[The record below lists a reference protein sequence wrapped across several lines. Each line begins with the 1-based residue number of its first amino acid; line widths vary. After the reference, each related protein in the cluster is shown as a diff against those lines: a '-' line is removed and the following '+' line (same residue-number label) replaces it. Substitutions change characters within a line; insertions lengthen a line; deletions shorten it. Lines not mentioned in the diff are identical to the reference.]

1 MLFHL
6 RLHCKQTGA
15 ENQEGKGLLKK
26 ECFRKWGVRDAQTV
40 QNFAIRSR
48 SNRKFNLNLEFL
60 LANRP
65 RKEVYYKR
73 KCSYFSGWEAGH
85 HKQQCA
91 RRCWERMELVSQT
104 TKRALEASLKKLL
117 LQKPL
122 NKITINDITEDCG
135 VNRMTFYY
143 HFKDIYDLVDWI
155 LVEDAAEAL
164 EGRQNFETWSEAL
177 LDALQRIQDNR
188 VLVLNVYRSVS
199 REQVE
204 QYLYKMLDPLLR
216 MFVERENIP
225 VQEEDKQ
232 FIIDFYKYALV
243 GMVLEW
249 IRRDMKTEPA
259 IMAERLNIMMHGDL
273 KRALLRF
280 STDGRASKIDD

>member
-1 MLFHL
+1 M
-6 RLHCKQTGA
+6 
-15 ENQEGKGLLKK
+15 
-26 ECFRKWGVRDAQTV
+26 
-40 QNFAIRSR
+40 
-48 SNRKFNLNLEFL
+48 
-60 LANRP
+60 
-65 RKEVYYKR
+65 
-73 KCSYFSGWEAGH
+73 
-85 HKQQCA
+85 
-91 RRCWERMELVSQT
+91 SQT
-104 TKRALEASLKKLL
+104 TKRALEASFKKLL
-117 LQKPL
+117 LEKPL

-155 LVEDAAEAL
+155 LAEDAAKAM
-164 EGRQNFETWSEAL
+164 EGRRGFGTWSEAY
-177 LDALQRIQDNR
+177 LDVLRQLQDNKT
-188 VLVLNVYRSVS
+188 LVLNVYRSVG

-216 MFVERENIP
+216 MFVERENIS

-232 FIIDFYKYALV
+232 FIIDFYKYGFV

-259 IMAERLNIMMHGDL
+259 IMAERLNTMMQGDL

-280 STDGRASKIDD
+280 STDGRASKTDD

>member
-1 MLFHL
+1 M
-6 RLHCKQTGA
+6 
-15 ENQEGKGLLKK
+15 
-26 ECFRKWGVRDAQTV
+26 
-40 QNFAIRSR
+40 
-48 SNRKFNLNLEFL
+48 
-60 LANRP
+60 
-65 RKEVYYKR
+65 
-73 KCSYFSGWEAGH
+73 
-85 HKQQCA
+85 
-91 RRCWERMELVSQT
+91 
-104 TKRALEASLKKLL
+104 KKLL
-117 LQKPL
+117 LEKPL

-155 LVEDAAEAL
+155 LAEDAAKAM
-164 EGRQNFETWSEAL
+164 EGRRGFGTWSEAY
-177 LDALQRIQDNR
+177 LDVLHQLQDNKT
-188 VLVLNVYRSVS
+188 LVLNVYRSVG

-216 MFVERENIP
+216 MFIERENIP

-232 FIIDFYKYALV
+232 FIIDFYKYGFV

-259 IMAERLNIMMHGDL
+259 IMAERLNTMMHGDL

-280 STDGRASKIDD
+280 STDGRASKIDE

>member
-1 MLFHL
+1 M
-6 RLHCKQTGA
+6 G
-15 ENQEGKGLLKK
+15 
-26 ECFRKWGVRDAQTV
+26 
-40 QNFAIRSR
+40 I
-48 SNRKFNLNLEFL
+48 
-60 LANRP
+60 
-65 RKEVYYKR
+65 
-73 KCSYFSGWEAGH
+73 
-85 HKQQCA
+85 
-91 RRCWERMELVSQT
+91 LVAQT

-117 LQKPL
+117 LKKPL

-249 IRRDMKTEPA
+249 IRKDMKTDPVLLTQ
-259 IMAERLNIMMHGDL
+259 RLNKLLHGGIRRTLL
-273 KRALLRF
+273 KFQAGGGTVALPK
-280 STDGRASKIDD
+280 D

>member
-1 MLFHL
+1 
-6 RLHCKQTGA
+6 
-15 ENQEGKGLLKK
+15 
-26 ECFRKWGVRDAQTV
+26 
-40 QNFAIRSR
+40 
-48 SNRKFNLNLEFL
+48 
-60 LANRP
+60 
-65 RKEVYYKR
+65 
-73 KCSYFSGWEAGH
+73 
-85 HKQQCA
+85 
-91 RRCWERMELVSQT
+91 
-104 TKRALEASLKKLL
+104 
-117 LQKPL
+117 
-122 NKITINDITEDCG
+122 
-135 VNRMTFYY
+135 MTFYY

-232 FIIDFYKYALV
+232 FIIDFYKYGFV

-259 IMAERLNIMMHGDL
+259 IMAERFNTMMQGDL

>member
-1 MLFHL
+1 ML
-6 RLHCKQTGA
+6 
-15 ENQEGKGLLKK
+15 
-26 ECFRKWGVRDAQTV
+26 
-40 QNFAIRSR
+40 
-48 SNRKFNLNLEFL
+48 LE
-60 LANRP
+60 
-65 RKEVYYKR
+65 
-73 KCSYFSGWEAGH
+73 
-85 HKQQCA
+85 
-91 RRCWERMELVSQT
+91 
-104 TKRALEASLKKLL
+104 
-117 LQKPL
+117 KPL
-122 NKITINDITEDCG
+122 NKITINDITEDFV

-155 LVEDAAEAL
+155 LAEDAAKAM
-164 EGRQNFETWSEAL
+164 EGRRGFGTWSEAY
-177 LDALQRIQDNR
+177 LDVLRQLQDNKT
-188 VLVLNVYRSVS
+188 LVLNVYRSVG

-232 FIIDFYKYALV
+232 FIIDFYKYGFV

-259 IMAERLNIMMHGDL
+259 IMAERLNTMMQGDL